1 LRNVAFIWR
10 AYLRLMTT
18 DASTNPAPHPP
29 QAASNEGPDAD
40 REVAAIGIRLLEDAY
55 LAWAAAA
62 SESEQALHAWL
73 EPVGSRRAMAYPVYR
88 AALDREEAAALDL
101 RRLSELAGRLVESR
115 ACA

>member
-10 AYLRLMTT
+10 AYLRLMTI
-18 DASTNPAPHPP
+18 DASTNSAPQLPPAV
-29 QAASNEGPDAD
+29 SNEDSANRD
-40 REVAAIGIRLLEDAY
+40 LTAIGIRLLEDAY

-73 EPVGSRRAMAYPVYR
+73 EPGASRRAMAYPVYR

-101 RRLSELAGRLVESR
+101 RRLSEIAGRLIE
-115 ACA
+115 AGA